1 MSFFQQSRMIK
12 AQTTFQKKKYKYDK
26 TQAEKFLF
34 KQYNDRLK
42 RRAVIAAASNITFA
56 GTPQLIEED
65 EEQILNEELEA
76 ALVTVSMR
84 DSTLDYNATSQHIA
98 NRMNFFNQTSA
109 IGMSMISYMHDH
121 KKAGKGL
128 K

>member
-42 RRAVIAAASNITFA
+42 RRAVIAAASNITFS

-98 NRMNFFNQTSA
+98 NRMNFFNQTRA

-128 K
+128 